1 MRREQIERR
10 CKAVRRSD
18 IRDIS
23 QGVPTPQR
31 TRFDP
36 ALWVEAKCRARFVA
50 GLAQGNTLRIG
61 RLRAFIDIATQ
72 RKPLHLLK

>member
-1 MRREQIERR
+1 MPGTNREAMQGGATKRYPGF
-10 CKAVRRSD
+10 
-18 IRDIS
+18 S

>member
-1 MRREQIERR
+1 MQGGATKRYPGF
-10 CKAVRRSD
+10 
-18 IRDIS
+18 S

-36 ALWVEAKCRARFVA
+36 ARWVEAKCRARFVA
-50 GLAQGNTLRIG
+50 DLAQGNTL
-61 RLRAFIDIATQ
+61 LIDIATQ